1 MWSFGVALWE
11 ILTFAREQPHEAAAE
26 DKVRGDKKQEK
37 LQCLDVCSFQC
48 PMISLAIS
56 LFEMRTRFSFI
67 KSRALTQE
75 RESIPFSFI
84 LPKEKENLSRT
95 RIVFELRL
103 SSVSCK

>member
-37 LQCLDVCSFQC
+37 LQCLDVSSFQW
-48 PMISLAIS
+48 PIISLDIS

-67 KSRALTQE
+67 KSRALIQEKRKYSIQFHTSQRE
-75 RESIPFSFI
+75 RES
-84 LPKEKENLSRT
+84 LKNKNCL
-95 RIVFELRL
+95 
-103 SSVSCK
+103 